1 MMREDVNARLCRF
14 ASRRIDSFQ
23 TFFISMSIAK
33 RRKRTLKRKKNKL
46 RKLLHRNQRR
56 LNRELLHS
64 DLLYQFSQF
73 IEDEF
78 QRGEITLY
86 RWSHNPI
93 IGDDFLP
100 QIFQSTSDIDITDV
114 EVPSPTDS
122 KKKIKHY
129 VNYFT
134 LSHFISE
141 QQAVDEYN
149 RIKDNILNSDHP
161 ERIEGF
167 IENKGSY
174 VQKVDYE
181 EDDIMYAQPDQRGH
195 INTLPCV
202 GMDPQRVIDT
212 TYIPV
217 KLI

>member
-1 MMREDVNARLCRF
+1 
-14 ASRRIDSFQ
+14 
-23 TFFISMSIAK
+23 MSIAK
-33 RRKRTLKRKKNKL
+33 RRKRSLKRKKKKL
-46 RKLLHRNQRR
+46 RKLIRKNQRR
-56 LNRELLHS
+56 LNRELQHS
-64 DLLYQFSQF
+64 DLLDKFSRF
-73 IEDEF
+73 IEEEY

-100 QIFQSTSDIDITDV
+100 QVFQSSSDIEITDI

-122 KKKIKHY
+122 KKEIRHY

-141 QQAVDEYN
+141 QQAIEEYN
-149 RIKDNILNSDHP
+149 RIKENIINSDHP
-161 ERIEGF
+161 ERFVGF
-167 IENKGSY
+167 VENKGSY

-181 EDDIMYAQPDQRGH
+181 EDDIMYSQPDKRGH
-195 INTLPCV
+195 INALPCV